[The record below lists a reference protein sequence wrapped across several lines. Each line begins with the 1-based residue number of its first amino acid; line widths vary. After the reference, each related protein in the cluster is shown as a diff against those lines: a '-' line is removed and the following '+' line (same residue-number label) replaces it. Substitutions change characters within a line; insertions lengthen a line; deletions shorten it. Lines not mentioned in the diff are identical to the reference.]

1 MCLAQQHH
9 EGGTILIQVLQIKI
23 KIQSPAGNFRAL
35 KPMVESDWNQI
46 LISKLSSPKL
56 FKMGIKH
63 RGKPTQNITKL
74 SSADVIMGDSSF
86 LLFPVFGEENIY

>member
-46 LISKLSSPKL
+46 LISKTELPQ
-56 FKMGIKH
+56 
-63 RGKPTQNITKL
+63 TVQNGNKT
-74 SSADVIMGDSSF
+74 
-86 LLFPVFGEENIY
+86 

>member
-23 KIQSPAGNFRAL
+23 QSPAGNFWVL

-46 LISKLSSPKL
+46 VISKTELPK
-56 FKMGIKH
+56 IVQN
-63 RGKPTQNITKL
+63 GKKT
-74 SSADVIMGDSSF
+74 
-86 LLFPVFGEENIY
+86 